1 MFRPSEK
8 SAALALEASRT
19 LGLEMQARSTQRA
32 ADSAAMFSAI
42 AVPKARSKADIGRV
56 QDVLAEQ
63 LIGLLMLLGRQ
74 RACREPGSRLP
85 VTEAKGFRPE
95 VERRLCRQFRF
106 PRQHPQTAP
115 ALQAFVADL
124 LGWVKAQPREA
135 ESLGLA
141 INAQNQ
147 RTLLCRLAPPVLPPL
162 VE

>member
-19 LGLEMQARSTQRA
+19 LGLEMQARTAQRA
-32 ADSAAMFSAI
+32 ADSAAMFSSVA
-42 AVPKARSKADIGRV
+42 APEARSKADIGRV

-63 LIGLLMLLGRQ
+63 LIGLLMMLGRQ

-95 VERRLCRQFRF
+95 VERHLCKQFRF

-115 ALQAFVADL
+115 ALQAFAADL
-124 LGWVKAQPREA
+124 LGWVKNQPGEA
-135 ESLGLA
+135 DSLGLA

-147 RTLLCRLAPPVLPPL
+147 LILLCRLVPSVLPPL